1 MTGFSAEALGFDII
15 RINLENLPGM
25 IRQNIIAT
33 LEKEGQ
39 RLANIVMEDK
49 LEGQVL
55 NRRTGALQKSVHFGV
70 DREGGLDVGYIGA
83 DTEYAARHE
92 FGFIGTEQVSEHLRK
107 RYSVSDQLRE
117 YFEKTS
123 PKKQLSDAKRKSMM
137 TCTIETVRAH
147 QRSVNYPAHS
157 YLRSTVAENADQI
170 EAALDESVRD
180 AISIMDKGL

>member
-1 MTGFSAEALGFDII
+1 MTELSVDLLGIDMVRIQLEGMPSA
-15 RINLENLPGM
+15 
-25 IRQNIIAT
+25 IRQNILAT
-33 LEKEGQ
+33 LAEEGA
-39 RLANIVMEDK
+39 RLTNIVKEEK

-55 NRRTGALQKSVHFGV
+55 NCRTGALQASVHFGV

-83 DTEYAARHE
+83 NTAYAARHE
-92 FGFIGTEQVSEHLRK
+92 FGFVGVEQVREHLRR

-117 YFEKTS
+117 YFEKNS
-123 PKKQLSDAKRKSMM
+123 PKKKLSDAKRKSMM

-170 EAALDESVRD
+170 EAALDEAVRD

>member
-1 MTGFSAEALGFDII
+1 MGRIQLEGMPSA
-15 RINLENLPGM
+15 
-25 IRQNIIAT
+25 IRQNILAT
-33 LEKEGQ
+33 LAEEGA
-39 RLANIVMEDK
+39 RLTNIVKEEK

-55 NRRTGALQKSVHFGV
+55 NCRTGALQASVHFGV

-83 DTEYAARHE
+83 NTAYAARHE
-92 FGFIGTEQVSEHLRK
+92 FGFTGT
-107 RYSVSDQLRE
+107 DQLRE
-117 YFEKTS
+117 YFEKAS
-123 PKKQLSDAKRKSMM
+123 PKKQFSDAKRKSMM

-170 EAALDESVRD
+170 EAALDEAVRD